1 MGDGLADKVVFLDRD
16 GVINVDSPDYI
27 KSWSEFQ
34 FISGSLEALRRL
46 NESGFTT
53 IVITNQSAVNRGMI
67 PEPVLHG
74 MHDNMR
80 RAVEKQG
87 GCIADI
93 FYCPHRPDE
102 GCLCRKPK
110 PGLIQQAQQQHR
122 IDPSTAW
129 MVGDSVKDIGCAR
142 NAGCGH
148 AILVRTGNGRSS
160 ERMLLEKQTPPDHV
174 AENLREAVDFIV
186 TQHQSG
192 LTGNSKPQISN
203 HK

>member
-1 MGDGLADKVVFLDRD
+1 MMRNDFLQKVVFLDRD

-27 KSWSEFQ
+27 KNLSEFH
-34 FISGSLEALRRL
+34 FISDSLDALRRL

-67 PEPVLHG
+67 PKPVLHE
-74 MHDNMR
+74 MHDHMR
-80 RAVEKQG
+80 HAVAKQG
-87 GCIADI
+87 GRIDDI

-102 GCLCRKPK
+102 ECLCRKPK
-110 PGLIQQAQQQHR
+110 PGLIQQAQKRHR

-148 AILVRTGNGRSS
+148 AILVRTGNGRTS
-160 ERMLLEKQTPPDHV
+160 ERLLLEKKIPVDHV
-174 AENLREAVDFIV
+174 AENLREAVDIII
-186 TQHQSG
+186 TQNQSG
-192 LTGNSKPQISN
+192 
-203 HK
+203 

>member
-1 MGDGLADKVVFLDRD
+1 MKNGLPRKVVFLDRD

-34 FISGSLEALRRL
+34 FISGSLEALKRL
-46 NESGFTT
+46 NESGFTI

-67 PEPVLHG
+67 PEPVLNE

-80 RAVEKQG
+80 RAVGKQG

-102 GCLCRKPK
+102 GCACRKPK
-110 PGLIQQAQQQHR
+110 PGLIQQAQQRHR
-122 IDPSTAW
+122 LDPSTAW
-129 MVGDSVKDIGCAR
+129 MVGDSVKDILCAR

-148 AILVRTGNGRSS
+148 AILVRTGNGRFS
-160 ERMLLEKQTPPDHV
+160 ERMLLEKQTPPDYV
-174 AENLREAVDFIV
+174 VENLQEAVDLIIKI
-186 TQHQSG
+186 
-192 LTGNSKPQISN
+192 SK
-203 HK
+203 

>member
-1 MGDGLADKVVFLDRD
+1 MESVLLAKVVFLDRD

-34 FISGSLEALRRL
+34 FISGSLEALKRL
-46 NESGFTT
+46 NESGFTI

-67 PEPVLHG
+67 PEPVLHE

-80 RAVEKQG
+80 RAVQKQG

-102 GCLCRKPK
+102 GCGCRKPK
-110 PGLIQQAQQQHR
+110 PGLIQQAQQRHR
-122 IDPSTAW
+122 LDPSTAW
-129 MVGDSVKDIGCAR
+129 MVGDSVKDILCAR

-174 AENLREAVDFIV
+174 VENLLEAVDFIV
-186 TQHQSG
+186 TR
-192 LTGNSKPQISN
+192 ISL
-203 HK
+203 K